1 MPKGTAVCNKI
12 VALMYNAT
20 AWANV
25 ADNAASAPLT
35 NVYMRLATASYG
47 AGNNA
52 SANETAYT
60 NYAGGVAVART
71 TGGWSAPAGGATAN
85 VAFGLG
91 RYAQAIPQELRHFT
105 LSDARVARTP
115 AMPLRP
121 EAMGS
126 VRYPSVAAS
135 ARAESVASGTRSNSQ
150 DAERADD
157 IALTTRPKITS
168 GATRSSARSTSKRRN
183 SQTANR
189 NH

>member
-85 VAFGLG
+85 VA
-91 RYAQAIPQELRHFT
+91 
-105 LSDARVARTP
+105 
-115 AMPLRP
+115 
-121 EAMGS
+121 
-126 VRYPSVAAS
+126 AS
-135 ARAESVASGTRSNSQ
+135 ARAESVAAGTRSNSQ

-157 IALTTRPKITS
+157 IALTARPKITS

>member
-1 MPKGTAVCNKI
+1 MSIVCRG
-12 VALMYNAT
+12 LGR
-20 AWANV
+20 
-25 ADNAASAPLT
+25 DS
-35 NVYMRLATASYG
+35 SG
-47 AGNNA
+47 
-52 SANETAYT
+52 
-60 NYAGGVAVART
+60 AVAI
-71 TGGWSAPAGGATAN
+71 

-121 EAMGS
+121 ES
-126 VRYPSVAAS
+126 PVVVRYPSVAAS
-135 ARAESVASGTRSNSQ
+135 ARAESVAAGTRSNSQ

-157 IALTTRPKITS
+157 IALTARPKITS